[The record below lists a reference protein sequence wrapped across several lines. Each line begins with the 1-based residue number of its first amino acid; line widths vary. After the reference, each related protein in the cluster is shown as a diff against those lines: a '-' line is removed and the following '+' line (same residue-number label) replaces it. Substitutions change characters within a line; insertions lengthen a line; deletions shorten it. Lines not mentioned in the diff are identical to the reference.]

1 MAHTRGRHRRT
12 AGALAAA
19 AAAVLALA
27 PPAPAVPARGLHPDT
42 AADGGWIVAL
52 KRGPGTPPASSGQ
65 ARKTVERYGVSIRRT
80 YRAALDGF
88 AIRADAAQARRLAA
102 DPAVASVTPDAAVSL
117 RAAATAHGPSGDTP
131 RTHPFP
137 PSWGLDRID
146 RPAAGTHLPAGSP
159 ERALD
164 GAYTAPADGGRGV
177 TVYVIDSGVRTSHR
191 DFGGRAR
198 SGWDF
203 VDDDP
208 VAEDGNGHGTHVA
221 ATAAGTRFGVAK
233 RAEVVAVRVL
243 DDRGRGTSGQVL
255 AGLDWVLRHA
265 VRPAVVNLSLGT
277 TDPAPVPAW
286 DAAVRT
292 GIASGLTFTVAAG
305 NEGLGAGTFSPG
317 RVREA
322 LTVGATDRF
331 DRRPAFSNWGRA
343 VDLFAPGD
351 RIVSASNESDTAAA
365 TRSGTSMAAPHA
377 AGAAALYLAA
387 HRSASP
393 ARVSAALTAA
403 AARGAV
409 RNAGPGSPNR
419 LLRVAN

>member
-1 MAHTRGRHRRT
+1 MAHTHGRRRRT

-19 AAAVLALA
+19 VAVLALA
-27 PPAPAVPARGLHPDT
+27 PPAEAVPARDQGRG
-42 AADGGWIVAL
+42 AAVDGGYIVAL
-52 KRGPGTPPASSGQ
+52 KDGPRAPSACSGHG
-65 ARKTVERYGVSIRRT
+65 RRTVERYGVSIRRT
-80 YRAALDGF
+80 YRTALNGF
-88 AIRADAAQARRLAA
+88 AIRADETQARRLAA
-102 DPAVASVTPDAAVSL
+102 DPAVASVTPDAEVSL
-117 RAAATAHGPSGDTP
+117 RASTAPKPSP
-131 RTHPFP
+131 RTQPYP

-146 RPAAGTHLPAGSP
+146 QRDPVPGGPA

-164 GAYTAPADGGRGV
+164 GAYSASADGGRGV
-177 TVYVIDSGVRTSHR
+177 TVYVIDSGVRVSHR

-208 VAEDGNGHGTHVA
+208 VAEDGDGHGTHVA

-233 RAEVVAVRVL
+233 RADIVAVRVL
-243 DDRGRGTSGQVL
+243 DDRGRGTSAQVL
-255 AGLDWVLRHA
+255 AGLDWVLGHA

-305 NEGLGAGTFSPG
+305 NEGLAAGSSSPG

-322 LTVGATDRF
+322 LTIGATDRF
-331 DRRPAFSNWGRA
+331 DRRPAFSNWGPA
-343 VDLFAPGD
+343 LDLFAPGD
-351 RIVSASNESDTAAA
+351 RIVSASNTSDTAAA
-365 TRSGTSMAAPHA
+365 TRSGTSMAAPHV

-387 HRSASP
+387 HPSASP
-393 ARVSAALTAA
+393 ARVGAALTAA
-403 AARGAV
+403 AGTGAV
-409 RNAGPGSPNR
+409 RDAGRGSSNR
-419 LLRVAN
+419 LLQVAN

>member
-1 MAHTRGRHRRT
+1 MAHTRGRRRRT
-12 AGALAAA
+12 AGAPAAA
-19 AAAVLALA
+19 AAVVLALA
-27 PPAPAVPARGLHPDT
+27 PPAQAVPARGPVQGAAT
-42 AADGGWIVAL
+42 AVEGGYIVAL
-52 KRGPGTPPASSGQ
+52 KRGPGAPSASSG
-65 ARKTVERYGVSIRRT
+65 RGRETVERYGVSIRRT
-80 YRAALDGF
+80 YRTALDGY
-88 AIRADAAQARRLAA
+88 AIRADETQARRLAA
-102 DPAVASVTPDAAVSL
+102 DPAVASVTRDARVSL
-117 RAAATAHGPSGDTP
+117 RSAAAPRRSP
-131 RTHPFP
+131 RTQPYP

-146 RPAAGTHLPAGSP
+146 QPDPVPDGAP
-159 ERALD
+159 ERTLD

-177 TVYVIDSGVRTSHR
+177 TVYVVDSGVRTGHR

-221 ATAAGTRFGVAK
+221 ATAAGTRYGVAK
-233 RAEVVAVRVL
+233 RADVVAVRVL
-243 DDRGRGTSGQVL
+243 DDRGQGTSAQVL
-255 AGLDWVLRHA
+255 AGLDWVLKHA

-286 DAAVRT
+286 DTAVRT

-305 NEGLGAGTFSPG
+305 NEGLSAGSSSPG

-322 LTVGATDRF
+322 ITVGATDRF
-331 DRRPAFSNWGRA
+331 DRRPRFSNWGPA

-351 RIVSASNESDTAAA
+351 RIVSASHTSDTAAA

-403 AARGAV
+403 AATGAV
-409 RNAGPGSPNR
+409 RGAGRGSPNR

>member
-1 MAHTRGRHRRT
+1 MAHPHGRRRRT
-12 AGALAAA
+12 AGAPAA
-19 AAAVLALA
+19 AAAVVLALA
-27 PPAPAVPARGLHPDT
+27 SPAQAVPARGPVQG
-42 AADGGWIVAL
+42 AAVDGGYIVAL
-52 KRGPGTPPASSGQ
+52 RHGSGAPSASSVRG
-65 ARKTVERYGVSIRRT
+65 RETVERYGVRIRRT
-80 YRAALDGF
+80 YRTALNGF
-88 AIRADAAQARRLAA
+88 AIRADRAQARRLAA
-102 DPAVASVTPDAAVSL
+102 DPAVASVTPDAEVSL
-117 RAAATAHGPSGDTP
+117 RAVSAP
-131 RTHPFP
+131 RTAPRTQPYP

-146 RPAAGTHLPAGSP
+146 QPDPAPDGAP
-159 ERALD
+159 EPTLD

-177 TVYVIDSGVRTSHR
+177 TIYVIDSGVRTSHQ

-203 VDDDP
+203 VDNDP

-221 ATAAGTRFGVAK
+221 ATAAGTRYGVAK
-233 RAEVVAVRVL
+233 RADVVAVRVL
-243 DDRGRGTSGQVL
+243 DDRGRGTSAQVL

-305 NEGLGAGTFSPG
+305 NEGLGAGSSSPG

-322 LTVGATDRF
+322 ITVGASDRF
-331 DRRPAFSNWGRA
+331 DRRPEFSNWGPA
-343 VDLFAPGD
+343 LDLFAPGE
-351 RIVSASNESDTAAA
+351 RIVSASHTSDTAAA

-393 ARVSAALTAA
+393 DRVRAALTAA
-403 AARGAV
+403 SAAGAV
-409 RNAGPGSPNR
+409 RNAGAGSPNR